1 MAVASH
7 SGVGQFH
14 FVAKPSRN
22 KYAFI
27 SKVLFCL
34 RIRTPYKELLH
45 PYVKSLLSWASPSLG
60 FSPFLAWQNLS
71 FCLLSCTSKE
81 FVRRQTLSVL
91 QSIAAQEDWLIS
103 EEVADPFE
111 VLYLVL
117 LLNATAI
124 SCLGLIFSPQFPGY
138 ITAPRR
144 ISERYR
150 YNIPEFVKK

>member
-27 SKVLFCL
+27 FKVLFCL
-34 RIRTPYKELLH
+34 RIRTLYKELLH
-45 PYVKSLLSWASPSLG
+45 TFVKSLLSWASSSLG

-71 FCLLSCTSKE
+71 FRLLSCTSKE
-81 FVRRQTLSVL
+81 FVLRQTLSVL

-103 EEVADPFE
+103 EEISDPFV
-111 VLYLVL
+111 VLHLVL
-117 LLNATAI
+117 LLNASAI
-124 SCLGLIFSPQFPGY
+124 SHLVLIFSPQFPEY
-138 ITAPRR
+138 IAAPRR
-144 ISERYR
+144 IS
-150 YNIPEFVKK
+150 